1 LRNAWAVRRFGEF
14 CAREKSSVS
23 TNKISEKMNE
33 YNERKILS
41 IAYITKP
48 LAVSRV
54 VVVVVVVA
62 NLESFAVNQ
71 L

>member
-1 LRNAWAVRRFGEF
+1 MFGEF
-14 CAREKSSVS
+14 CAREEFYVS

-33 YNERKILS
+33 YNEHKNLS

-54 VVVVVVVA
+54 VGHQPGTCRCEPNVTPA
-62 NLESFAVNQ
+62 GSRRIGI
-71 L
+71 